1 MEIIVGIGGLVIA
14 VLLWL
19 FPPEPLRRLLG
30 VAPSA
35 EETAQQH
42 CDLVRRFSSF
52 LQQLPEV
59 ESGEFQK
66 RTIEASLGGSPPPS
80 LIDRQEK
87 PRLLH
92 WLDALDD
99 ELLLLTRSLASCG
112 GAGTTQ
118 RWLAA
123 HSHPL
128 GKGRGVEQLIDA
140 LLQVGVLAPTTEELV
155 PRTYAEIDAKSN
167 PSFDYGEMLYTAR
180 YYIALGES
188 QHVFTLHSH
197 TAV

>member
-1 MEIIVGIGGLVIA
+1 MEIVVGIGGLVIA

-30 VAPSA
+30 VAPPSA
-35 EETAQQH
+35 KETAEQQH
-42 CDLVRRFSSF
+42 RDLVRRFSSF

-66 RTIEASLGGSPPPS
+66 STIEANLSGSPPPS

-87 PRLLH
+87 PRLMH

-99 ELLLLTRSLASCG
+99 ELLLLTRLLASCG

-128 GKGRGVEQLIDA
+128 GKGRAIEQLIDA
-140 LLQVGVLAPTTEELV
+140 LLQVGVLAPTTEELDRV
-155 PRTYAEIDAKSN
+155 PMPKSTRN
-167 PSFDYGEMLYTAR
+167 PILLSTTVR
-180 YYIALGES
+180 CCIRP
-188 QHVFTLHSH
+188 VTTLR
-197 TAV
+197 